1 MTAVRILKVVAGLA
15 VVCAAG
21 AAQAAPITNGSFE
34 TGDYT
39 GWTLS
44 ENSGFPDYGTWGIAA
59 SGETINIGDA
69 TFDFFDGVLVTQNS
83 PGLPRTYVPT
93 DGNFMA
99 YQL

>member
-44 ENSGFPDYGTWGIAA
+44 ENSGFPDYGT
-59 SGETINIGDA
+59 
-69 TFDFFDGVLVTQNS
+69 
-83 PGLPRTYVPT
+83 
-93 DGNFMA
+93 
-99 YQL
+99 